1 MGQSS
6 DSLNK
11 MNSQQLLLNGKENW
25 WLQWDKMEYDQVVIR
40 GISMKEGQYT
50 PGMILLII
58 YSKNRTNVTAGLTDV
73 GNRL

>member
-6 DSLNK
+6 DSLDK

-25 WLQWDKMEYDQVVIR
+25 WLQWDKMEYDQVAIR

-50 PGMILLII
+50 PGMILLVT

-73 GNRL
+73 GDRL

>member
-73 GNRL
+73 GDRL